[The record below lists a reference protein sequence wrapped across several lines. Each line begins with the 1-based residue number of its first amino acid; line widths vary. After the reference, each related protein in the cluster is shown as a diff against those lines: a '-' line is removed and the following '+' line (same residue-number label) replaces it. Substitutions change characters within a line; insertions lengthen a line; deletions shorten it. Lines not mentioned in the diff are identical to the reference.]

1 MGKRRDE
8 CLGRLGRAR
17 WTRCVSLVRPEV
29 AELDRDRDAADA
41 RVEAATAR
49 ALLMLKRREQDRTR
63 LAATTAELG
72 EALQA
77 LLGEDVGVN
86 SVAARPRFEMPK

>member
-1 MGKRRDE
+1 LD
-8 CLGRLGRAR
+8 
-17 WTRCVSLVRPEV
+17 RCVSLVRPEV
-29 AELDRDRDAADA
+29 AELDGDRDAADA
-41 RVEAATAR
+41 RVEAVTAR
-49 ALLMLKRREQDRTR
+49 AMLKRREQDRTR

-77 LLGEDVGVN
+77 LLGEDVGVS